1 MQNNKIILVYQNS
14 DEKLEKVYTCTDV
27 PTKLVFVLGF
37 DLNLIW
43 FVVFNATFSNISAI
57 SWRPVLVVEEAREN
71 HRPWASNW

>member
-37 DLNLIW
+37 DLNLI
-43 FVVFNATFSNISAI
+43 
-57 SWRPVLVVEEAREN
+57 
-71 HRPWASNW
+71 

>member
-57 SWRPVLVVEEAREN
+57 SWRPVLVVEEAREK